1 MLVRKLR
8 LQRGWTQD
16 QLAEIA
22 DLSVRTIQRIE
33 RGGPASLETA
43 RALASAFEVDVS
55 LFNAEP
61 EGEPDM
67 PAATE
72 TGVKADEAAALAYA
86 KTVKDFWTG
95 VAVLAILVTA
105 FAFAGAF
112 DEPRTY
118 LVFGAIGVGITIQ
131 GLFVYEVLR
140 WPFADLERQIVERRL
155 GRKL

>member
-43 RALASAFEVDVS
+43 RSLAVAFDVDAS
-55 LFNAEP
+55 LFTL
-61 EGEPDM
+61 EGSTDM
-67 PAATE
+67 TQTQTE
-72 TGVKADEAAALAYA
+72 AVKADEAAALAYA
-86 KTVKDFWTG
+86 KTLKDYWTG
-95 VAVLAILVTA
+95 VAVFAVIVAAFVIFRGFTEPTA
-105 FAFAGAF
+105 
-112 DEPRTY
+112 Y
-118 LVFGAIGVGITIQ
+118 LVFGAMGVGFTIQ
-131 GLFVYEVLR
+131 GLFVHEILR
-140 WPFADLERQIVERRL
+140 WPGAEFERNLVERRL